1 MKSFNQSDRLKKMF
15 NEAPVVSFKRDKNIK
30 AILVHRMNNLQ
41 FYGKENRCTKCGKKT
56 VHCADNVM
64 FILRA
69 QKMFFFHF
77 EKKKFTEE
85 FRKPAQTAETS

>member
-41 FYGKENRCTKCGKKT
+41 FYGKENRCTKWRKKN
-56 VHCADNVM
+56 CALCYERNKCFF
-64 FILRA
+64 FIL
-69 QKMFFFHF
+69 K
-77 EKKKFTEE
+77 KKKFTE
-85 FRKPAQTAETS
+85 FQLQDKYTKNV